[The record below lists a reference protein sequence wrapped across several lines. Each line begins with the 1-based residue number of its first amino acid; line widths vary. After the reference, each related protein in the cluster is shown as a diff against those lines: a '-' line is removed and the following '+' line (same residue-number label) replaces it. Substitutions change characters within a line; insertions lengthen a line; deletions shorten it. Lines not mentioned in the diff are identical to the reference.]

1 MKKEYFVSCS
11 FGADSTA
18 TAILAIEKG
27 EPLSALVYC
36 EIMFDKER
44 SAEVPEHRDFIYNT
58 AIPYFENR
66 GVKTVVLRAEKTA
79 REWMESRVTKG
90 PRTGKKHGFPLS
102 GKKGWC
108 SIKRDCKLP
117 PLNKFR
123 KEHPGAV
130 YYEGICVDEQNRIKE
145 EKLAKGC
152 YLLVKYGYTQE
163 MARNLCKERG
173 LLSPIY
179 EFAKRGGCF
188 FCPNARDEELRHLR
202 KHHPDLW
209 EEMMKIQ
216 TDPETVRPGKFR
228 VVEGLRDIERNF
240 ELEENQISFFDF
252 M

>member
-1 MKKEYFVSCS
+1 MKNEYFVSCS

-58 AIPYFENR
+58 AIPYFEQR
-66 GVKTVVLRAEKTA
+66 GVKTIVLRAEKTA
-79 REWMESRVTKG
+79 REWMEARVTKG

-102 GKKGWC
+102 GRQGWC

-117 PLNKFR
+117 PLNKFQ

-130 YYEGICVDEQNRIKE
+130 YYEGICIDEKRRIKE
-145 EKLAKGC
+145 EKLAQGC

-173 LLSPIY
+173 LLSPLY
-179 EFAKRGGCF
+179 KFTKRGGGASF
-188 FCPNARDEELRHLR
+188 ARMPATESCDTCES
-202 KHHPDLW
+202 
-209 EEMMKIQ
+209 
-216 TDPETVRPGKFR
+216 TT
-228 VVEGLRDIERNF
+228 RNYGPK
-240 ELEENQISFFDF
+240 
-252 M
+252 

>member
-18 TAILAIEKG
+18 TAIIAIEKG
-27 EPLSALVYC
+27 EPISALVYC

-58 AIPYFENR
+58 AIPYFEQR
-66 GVKTVVLRAEKTA
+66 GVKTIVLRAEKTA
-79 REWMESRVTKG
+79 REWMEARVTKG

-102 GKKGWC
+102 GRQGWC

-117 PLNKFR
+117 PLNKFQ

-130 YYEGICVDEQNRIKE
+130 YYEGICIDEKRRIKE
-145 EKLAKGC
+145 EKLAQGC

-179 EFAKRGGCF
+179 KFTKRGGVLLLSECQRRRVAT
-188 FCPNARDEELRHLR
+188 PAKAPPGTMGRNDEDSDGPGNGEAG
-202 KHHPDLW
+202 
-209 EEMMKIQ
+209 KISS
-216 TDPETVRPGKFR
+216 FR
-228 VVEGLRDIERNF
+228 GVAGH
-240 ELEENQISFFDF
+240 
-252 M
+252 